1 MAQHIPAKAATEVV
15 TYRWTVPL
23 AADDTAASVAHSA
36 AGVTVDS
43 AELDGGEV
51 ALTLSGGMAG
61 ATGSVALTITTD
73 LGDTLTETLYVP
85 IVADAATGMTARDV
99 CEFALR
105 KVYGKDET
113 PEASALADAME
124 RLNDMLRS
132 WAATG
137 ADVGATFPLEAG
149 TVIYCK
155 PEFEAAIK
163 NNLIVQIADLY
174 DLPIGQIVQINAV
187 RGLQL
192 VKSANLPDQ
201 RTGAAYY

>member
-15 TYRWTVPL
+15 TYRWPVPL
-23 AADDTAASVAHSA
+23 AANDTAASVAHSA

-51 ALTLSGGMAG
+51 VLTLSGGTAG
-61 ATGSVALTITTD
+61 ATGSVALTVTTD

-85 IVADAATGMTARDV
+85 IVADAATGMTARNV

-113 PEASALADAME
+113 PEASALTDALE
-124 RLNDMLRS
+124 RLNDMLRG

-155 PEFEAAIK
+155 PEYQSAIK
-163 NNLIVQIADLY
+163 HNLIVQLTDLY
-174 DLPIGQIVQINAV
+174 DLPITPGIANNAA

-192 VKSANLPDQ
+192 VKADNLPAV
-201 RTGAAYY
+201 RTGAEYY